1 MLLEAQ
7 QAAPPWSGSFFL
19 QSPPSGESRV
29 WLEARQFVRKNCRP
43 DRLCAARL
51 KARQFVIKIT
61 NHKKSFGIAPISL
74 NLSHLHLNIPNL
86 NVKKS

>member
-1 MLLEAQ
+1 MLRC
-7 QAAPPWSGSFFL
+7 SFLWEFVASASN
-19 QSPPSGESRV
+19 SPRISESRV

-61 NHKKSFGIAPISL
+61 NHKKSFGIAPIS
-74 NLSHLHLNIPNL
+74 NMP
-86 NVKKS
+86 